1 MEENKKMTIDVLK
14 KWVRTGRELEFN
26 YKGKDYSITY
36 YNDDRKDFISFCEAY
51 DETVDVATVDELWNS
66 TYKGIKLSDML
77 SSIPEDDVYVY

>member
-1 MEENKKMTIDVLK
+1 MTKEQLFE
-14 KWVRTGRELEFN
+14 WVDTGRELELS

-36 YNDDRKDFISFCEAY
+36 FRKNRKICISFCEFY
-51 DETVDVATVDELWNS
+51 KETLDVATVDELWNS

>member
-1 MEENKKMTIDVLK
+1 MTIDILK

-66 TYKGIKLSDML
+66 TYKGIKLSEML

>member
-1 MEENKKMTIDVLK
+1 MTTDVLK
-14 KWVRTGRELEFN
+14 KWVRTGRELEFS

>member
-1 MEENKKMTIDVLK
+1 MTKEQLFE
-14 KWVRTGRELEFN
+14 WVDTGRELEFN

-36 YNDDRKDFISFCEAY
+36 FRNNRKICISFCEFY
-51 DETVDVATVDELWNS
+51 KETLDVATVDELWIS

>member
-1 MEENKKMTIDVLK
+1 MTIDVLK
-14 KWVRTGRELEFN
+14 KWIRTGRELEFN

>member
-1 MEENKKMTIDVLK
+1 MTIDVLK

-66 TYKGIKLSDML
+66 TYKRIKLSDML

>member
-1 MEENKKMTIDVLK
+1 MTIDVLK